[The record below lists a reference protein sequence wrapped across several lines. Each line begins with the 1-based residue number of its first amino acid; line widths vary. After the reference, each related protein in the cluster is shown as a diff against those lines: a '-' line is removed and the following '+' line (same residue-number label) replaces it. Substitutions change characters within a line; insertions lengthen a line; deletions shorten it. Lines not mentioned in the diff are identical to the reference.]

1 MSESEPP
8 RIAHQWSPI
17 SDLTAEERSA
27 RSQELPPLAGIWK
40 DEQRNLASDAAIK
53 AFNERLRREWAIETG
68 IIERLYSLDRGITQL
83 LIEQGIDASL
93 IPNDATDKPPELVAS
108 IILDQESAVE
118 FLFDLVARRRPL
130 TVGFVNEL
138 HALMTRHQE
147 TTVGIDALGRRV
159 EVPLE
164 RGKFKTWKNNP
175 QRADGALHEY
185 CPPEQ
190 VRSEMERML
199 QMHRE
204 HSESGVAPEVE
215 AAWLHH
221 RFTQIHPFQ
230 DGNGRIARALASL
243 VFISAGWFPLVVT
256 RDDRVEYLDALE
268 EADRGNLSALVDLF
282 VRRQRRA
289 FVAAL
294 GVAREVTQEGQR
306 IDQQLTAISE
316 MFARRD
322 EESRAEL
329 DRAKVVA
336 REMWSR
342 AVVRFQELAHRL
354 EEIMHAPDKGRRV
367 FIDKASDADVDRSR
381 WHRWQIV
388 QSARELGYFAG
399 LSGFA
404 CWVRLGVETESGR
417 SEVLLSLHEV
427 GPEYRGVIG
436 GSMSFYRKQE
446 STEGERQAVDLQ
458 TVSDELLQLNYQESP
473 DIVARRFDRWLERG
487 LVRALDAWRR
497 SE

>member
-1 MSESEPP
+1 VSEPEFP
-8 RIAHQWSPI
+8 RISYRWSPI
-17 SDLTAEERSA
+17 ADLTTEERSA
-27 RSQELPPLAGIWK
+27 ISEELPPLADIWK
-40 DEQRNLASDAAIK
+40 DEQRNLASNAAIK
-53 AFNERLRREWAIETG
+53 AFNERLQREWAIETG

-108 IILDQESAVE
+108 IIRDQESAVE
-118 FLFDLVARRRPL
+118 FLFDLVARRRAL

-147 TTVGIDALGRRV
+147 TTVGVDMLGRQV
-159 EVPLE
+159 TVPLE

-175 QRADGALHEY
+175 QRADGTLHEY
-185 CPPEQ
+185 CPPEHVQ
-190 VRSEMERML
+190 SEMERML

-204 HSESGVAPEVE
+204 HSKSGVAPEVE

-256 RDDRVEYLDALE
+256 RDDRVKYLDALE
-268 EADRGNLSALVDLF
+268 EADRGSLSALVDLF
-282 VRRQRRA
+282 AYRQKRA

-306 IDQQLTAISE
+306 IDQQLSAISE

-329 DRAKVVA
+329 DHAKVVA
-336 REMWSR
+336 RQMWSR
-342 AVVRFQELAHRL
+342 AVARFEELAQQL
-354 EEIMHAPDKGRRV
+354 EAIMQAPDKGRKV
-367 FIDKASDADVDRSR
+367 FIDKASDEDTDRSK

-388 QSARELGYFAG
+388 QAARELGYFAG
-399 LSGFA
+399 LRGFA

-417 SEVLLSLHEV
+417 SEILLSLHEV
-427 GPEYRGVIG
+427 GPEYRGIIG

-446 STEGERQAVDLQ
+446 SAEGERQAVDLQ
-458 TVSDELLQLNYQESP
+458 TVSEGLLQLNYRESA
-473 DIVARRFDRWLERG
+473 DVVARRFDRWLDRG